1 MKKALVTAGAVLLTL
16 SLVAPAE
23 ARRHRAAAA
32 ENDGWSEEVR
42 ARTSEQRSFWEDEDS
57 SERLARRGRRA
68 QAAEVSD
75 DNSDER
81 PARRGRRAHASAE
94 NVFDSEDTPRRQR
107 RSRSNDEGSSEER
120 SYPVTSSEGVG
131 PRPGAWCGWYMRT
144 RHGGSSEYNLAWNWS
159 RRGTAL
165 SGPQVGA
172 IVVWPHHVGEI
183 TGQTSDGK
191 WIVLSGN
198 DSGQVKER
206 ARSVSGAVFRSL

>member
-1 MKKALVTAGAVLLTL
+1 MMKKALLAAGAALMTL
-16 SLVAPAE
+16 ALVAPAE
-23 ARRHRAAAA
+23 ARRTRAVQADQT
-32 ENDGWSEEVR
+32 EWSEEQD
-42 ARTSEQRSFWEDEDS
+42 ARPARRSRQEARNFWEDTEES
-57 SERLARRGRRA
+57 AERPARRSRQAR
-68 QAAEVSD
+68 AAESSD
-75 DNSDER
+75 NTSDER
-81 PARRGRRAHASAE
+81 PARHSRRGREASSDESAP
-94 NVFDSEDTPRRQR
+94 SE
-107 RSRSNDEGSSEER
+107 SAAGA
-120 SYPVTSSEGVG
+120 G

-144 RHGGSSEYNLAWNWS
+144 RHGGSADYNLAWNWS
-159 RRGTAL
+159 RRGSGL

>member
-1 MKKALVTAGAVLLTL
+1 MKKTTLLAAGAALFALAMT
-16 SLVAPAE
+16 APAE
-23 ARRHRAAAA
+23 ARRTRAAQADQA
-32 ENDGWSEEVR
+32 EWSEEQE
-42 ARTSEQRSFWEDEDS
+42 ARP
-57 SERLARRGRRA
+57 ARGRRSA
-68 QAAEVSD
+68 EARNFWEESEEATERPARRSRRQARAEEASND
-75 DNSDER
+75 TSDER
-81 PARRGRRAHASAE
+81 PARRS
-94 NVFDSEDTPRRQR
+94 R
-107 RSRSNDEGSSEER
+107 RSRDSSDESSH
-120 SYPVTSSEGVG
+120 SESVAGAG

-144 RHGGSSEYNLAWNWS
+144 RHGGSADYNLAWNWS
-159 RRGTAL
+159 RRGSSL